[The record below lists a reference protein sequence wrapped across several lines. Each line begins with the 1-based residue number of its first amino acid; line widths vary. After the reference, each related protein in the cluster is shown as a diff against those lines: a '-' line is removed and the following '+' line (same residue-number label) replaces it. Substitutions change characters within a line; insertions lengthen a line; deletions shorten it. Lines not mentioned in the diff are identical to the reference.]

1 IVREGAARLVEVS
14 EEEIAEAMRMLYR
27 STHNV
32 AEGAGAAAFAAL
44 MQERERQA
52 GRKIGV
58 ILTGGN
64 VDAEVFRSV
73 LGG

>member
-1 IVREGAARLVEVS
+1 MVSGDTRGPGLPHKIVTATRGNHGQS
-14 EEEIAEAMRMLYR
+14 I
-27 STHNV
+27 
-32 AEGAGAAAFAAL
+32 AFAAL

-64 VDAEVFRSV
+64 VDAEVFRRV